1 MVSFDRKVIPSR
13 PSHRVILEIE
23 LFFVAPPRFRGV
35 HSWKRIEELLLRLE
49 DDGLVEVAPR
59 RGIFVAPIDLL
70 DHLDLLETRRQLD
83 SLLMKFAVRRARAEH
98 YENLRDCAG
107 KMQQA
112 AENKDTEEF
121 LRQDRRFDAIVYEAA
136 RNHSAVAAVA
146 RLHSHCRRFWYAYQR
161 ETDLAR
167 SAAHHTAIMYAIASR
182 DEKAA
187 VPGHFEGCG
196 GSIHGRNQE
205 GKCHQHA
212 E

>member
-1 MVSFDRKVIPSR
+1 M
-13 PSHRVILEIE
+13 
-23 LFFVAPPRFRGV
+23 
-35 HSWKRIEELLLRLE
+35 
-49 DDGLVEVAPR
+49 EVAPR
-59 RGIFVAPIDLL
+59 RGIFVATIDLL

-146 RLHSHCRRFWYAYQR
+146 RLHHCRRSGMRINGRPTWPDR
-161 ETDLAR
+161 RPIIRR
-167 SAAHHTAIMYAIASR
+167 SCTR
-182 DEKAA
+182 LR
-187 VPGHFEGCG
+187 P
-196 GSIHGRNQE
+196 
-205 GKCHQHA
+205 
-212 E
+212 